1 LQLELLRN
9 SGYIKTAGLYPHLVV
24 VKAGVVEEGPREIA
38 TVDLHPHLV
47 AVEAGVV
54 VEDPGALT
62 TAGLTSLY
70 SHLVAVEA

>member
-1 LQLELLRN
+1 MQLELLRN
-9 SGYIKTAGLYPHLVV
+9 SGYINLVAV
-24 VKAGVVEEGPREIA
+24 EAGVVEEGARAIA
-38 TVDLHPHLV
+38 TVDPHPHLV

-70 SHLVAVEA
+70 SHIVAVEA